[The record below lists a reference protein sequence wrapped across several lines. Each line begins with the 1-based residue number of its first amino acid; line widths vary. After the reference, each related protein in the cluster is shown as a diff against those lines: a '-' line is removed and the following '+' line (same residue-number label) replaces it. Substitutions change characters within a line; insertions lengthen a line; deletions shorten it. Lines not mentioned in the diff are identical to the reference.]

1 MAVRLKNT
9 SDRPKAIR
17 VPGKILTVD
26 PGKEI
31 SVTAKLSDEYRKR
44 LAEVGVIAAKDAEP
58 SEDDKTSGDGKS
70 DDKTSGKS
78 DTKSGG
84 K

>member
-58 SEDDKTSGDGKS
+58 SEDCLLYTSPSPRDATLS
-70 DDKTSGKS
+70 RMPSS
-78 DTKSGG
+78 A
-84 K
+84 